1 MMSAW
6 WWMWMVFMFLVL
18 LPPVSYGWG
27 YRGWGP
33 PYPRYIQ
40 RRRSQQA
47 AVARSTGTFDHHS
60 WGWRGDL
67 VWVGLLFALLWF
79 CFIFWWR

>member
-6 WWMWMVFMFLVL
+6 WWMWMLFIFFVL
-18 LPPVSYGWG
+18 LPPIGYGWG

-40 RRRSQQA
+40 RRRGQQA
-47 AVARSTGTFDHHS
+47 VAAGSAGTFDHHS

-67 VWVGLLFALLWF
+67 AWAGLLIALVWS
-79 CFIFWWR
+79 CFVFWWR

>member
-1 MMSAW
+1 MMGAW
-6 WWMWMVFMFLVL
+6 WWMWMVFMFFLL
-18 LPPVSYGWG
+18 LPSVSYGWG

-40 RRRSQQA
+40 RRRGQHA
-47 AVARSTGTFDHHS
+47 AAAGSAGAFDHHS

-67 VWVGLLFALLWF
+67 VWVGLLIALVWS
-79 CFIFWWR
+79 CFVFWWH